1 MNNKMSHRTV
11 KLHPGGDNKTRKVNK
26 PWWSNNL
33 SGLWNDQCKAEKE
46 MLKGQKSDRKRLRH
60 IYVIKRKRFNREVQC
75 AKRQYLRQ
83 KQAEIDEIGIGQ
95 ESRKNIPLEILKSD
109 GSVST
114 DVTEV
119 LGKWEQDFKSLLNP
133 IETASTPININQ
145 YSTEGSD
152 NISPYLPDPIQV
164 TEIESALKGMKANK
178 ATGIDEIPMEV
189 LKNKSIR
196 QTLCALFNKCFIL
209 GKIPNMWKM
218 DIITPVPK
226 S

>member
-1 MNNKMSHRTV
+1 M
-11 KLHPGGDNKTRKVNK
+11 
-26 PWWSNNL
+26 
-33 SGLWNDQCKAEKE
+33 
-46 MLKGQKSDRKRLRH
+46 
-60 IYVIKRKRFNREVQC
+60 
-75 AKRQYLRQ
+75 
-83 KQAEIDEIGIGQ
+83 
-95 ESRKNIPLEILKSD
+95 EILKSD

-114 DVTEV
+114 DITEV

-133 IETASTPININQ
+133 IETASTQININQ